1 MRHITPFIAALS
13 GLASC
18 AQREG
23 NNAALEPPHDPRA
36 HPAHDDALAPIHN
49 IHRFKGIISG
59 SGPEGDAAFDH
70 LASMGVKTI
79 ISVDG
84 SAPDVERATARG
96 MRYIH
101 VPTTYATIT
110 DDQRLIMARVIRDL
124 PGPVFIHCHHGKHRG
139 PAAAAAALVTL
150 GRATAVEAEAYMVTA
165 GTAASYTGL
174 YSCVRVA
181 RVADAATIDAIPDE
195 FPETQRPEGIVAA
208 MVEIDL
214 AAEHLAAIKA
224 AAWRVPADSPD
235 LVPAAEAGRLTE
247 AMRASLA
254 DPDVTDDDLRTK
266 LAAAVA
272 LATALEEAIVAGE
285 SRESLNAKHQALAA
299 SCKDCH
305 KVHRD

>member
-1 MRHITPFIAALS
+1 MLLRTSIIAVLS

-18 AQREG
+18 AQRDG
-23 NNAALEPPHDPRA
+23 NNAELEPPLNPQS
-36 HPAHDDALAPIHN
+36 HPANDNAHAPVHN

-59 SGPEGDAAFDH
+59 SGPEGDAAFDQ
-70 LASMGVKTI
+70 LASMGVRTI

-101 VPTTYATIT
+101 IPTTYATIT
-110 DDQRLIMARVIRDL
+110 DDQRLIIARAIRDL

-150 GRATAVEAEAYMVTA
+150 GRATAGEAEAYMVTA

-174 YSCVRVA
+174 YSCVRDA
-181 RVADAATIDAIPDE
+181 WVADAATLDSVPDD
-195 FPETQRPEGIVAA
+195 FPESQRPEGIVAA

-224 AAWRVPADSPD
+224 AAWRVPAHSPD
-235 LVPAAEAGRLTE
+235 LVPAAEAGRLVD
-247 AMRASLA
+247 ALRASLE
-254 DPDVTDDDLRTK
+254 DPEVVDQDLRDRLDVAMR
-266 LAAAVA
+266 LAS
-272 LATALEEAIVAGE
+272 ALEAAIVAGDAAE
-285 SRESLNAKHQALAA
+285 VLTERHHALAA
-299 SCKDCH
+299 TCKDCH
-305 KVHRD
+305 RLHRD